1 MYAMDILFQI
11 IVQNSS
17 NFTTFGYTVVTMIIV
32 VIETILC
39 DQVINFSYI
48 LCIVYSYQSYDS
60 LTYQLI
66 DCTYLGN

>member
-1 MYAMDILFQI
+1 MDILFQI

-17 NFTTFGYTVVTMIIV
+17 NFTTFGYTVVTMIVV

-39 DQVINFSYI
+39 GQVINFFLHS
-48 LCIVYSYQSYDS
+48 VYSVHLSDS

>member
-1 MYAMDILFQI
+1 MYTMDTLFQI

-17 NFTTFGYTVVTMIIV
+17 NFTTFGYTVVTIMVV
-32 VIETILC
+32 VIETIFC
-39 DQVINFSYI
+39 GRVINFSYI
-48 LCIVYSYQSYDS
+48 LCIVYSYQNYDS